1 MHGLRWKDA
10 VIAYLTCDCLVVTRV
25 VFGRISC
32 KMSISRQELS
42 PIVERSCLMLLR
54 KPGSQC
60 TATSLLRW
68 FSSMQARGNAWS
80 LPNFGCNYE
89 GFIDNCFDDNAILF
103 SRCRTPAAFA
113 GCIFNSIFVSA
124 CLTATV
130 DLPVC
135 SEIVYCDITDIGTA
149 IFQTLSSSRVRDDIF
164 KTKERDQASLF
175 QWLIAFVNGMVI
187 VSPWRVIQ

>member
-1 MHGLRWKDA
+1 
-10 VIAYLTCDCLVVTRV
+10 
-25 VFGRISC
+25 
-32 KMSISRQELS
+32 MSISRQKLS
-42 PIVERSCLMLLR
+42 PIVERPCLMLLR

-68 FSSMQARGNAWS
+68 FSSIQARGN
-80 LPNFGCNYE
+80 FGCSYE
-89 GFIDNCFDDNAILF
+89 GFMDNYFDDNAILF

-149 IFQTLSSSRVRDDIF
+149 IFPTLSSSRVRDDIF

-175 QWLIAFVNGMVI
+175 Q
-187 VSPWRVIQ
+187 